1 MLSFDPNRPFDAV
14 YADYKTHV
22 NPSMADLLRFMGFES
37 VEHHALGARVY
48 DAEGV
53 EYIDCLGGFGV
64 MSLGHCSPPV
74 IAAVRDQLD
83 RMAMGTRVLFPGAQ
97 AALARRIADVT
108 PGDLQYSFFVNS
120 GAEAVE
126 GALKLARFVTHRT
139 RIVAALEGFHGKTFG
154 ALSASGRAVYKTPFE
169 PLVPGFVHVPFGD
182 VDALD
187 AAVDSDTAAVILEP
201 IQGEGGVIVPPDG
214 YLAAARAACDRAGA
228 LLILDEVQTG
238 FGRTGRMFA
247 CDHEGICPDI
257 MTLGKALG
265 GGVMPIGAFTA
276 RPHLWTM
283 FAENPLLHS
292 STFGG
297 NPLACVAGIAA
308 IDTTVEQGLPL
319 RAATLG
325 AHAKASLQRVADA
338 HPDVIAEVR
347 GRGLM
352 LGVSFTDPDI
362 GGLVI
367 AGLAQRRVLAAYTLN
382 NPSVVRFQPPL
393 VIEEELLDEMIRR
406 LEDSVVQTKEM
417 LAGLEE

>member
-1 MLSFDPNRPFDAV
+1 
-14 YADYKTHV
+14 
-22 NPSMADLLRFMGFES
+22 
-37 VEHHALGARVY
+37 
-48 DAEGV
+48 
-53 EYIDCLGGFGV
+53 
-64 MSLGHCSPPV
+64 
-74 IAAVRDQLD
+74 
-83 RMAMGTRVLFPGAQ
+83 
-97 AALARRIADVT
+97 
-108 PGDLQYSFFVNS
+108 
-120 GAEAVE
+120 
-126 GALKLARFVTHRT
+126 
-139 RIVAALEGFHGKTFG
+139 
-154 ALSASGRAVYKTPFE
+154 
-169 PLVPGFVHVPFGD
+169 
-182 VDALD
+182 
-187 AAVDSDTAAVILEP
+187 
-201 IQGEGGVIVPPDG
+201 
-214 YLAAARAACDRAGA
+214 
-228 LLILDEVQTG
+228 
-238 FGRTGRMFA
+238 
-247 CDHEGICPDI
+247 
-257 MTLGKALG
+257 
-265 GGVMPIGAFTA
+265 MPIGAFTA

-308 IDTTVEQGLPL
+308 IDTTVEQGLPE

-338 HPDVIAEVR
+338 HPDVIAAVR

-393 VIEEELLDEMIRR
+393 VIEEELLDEVIRR

>member
-1 MLSFDPNRPFDAV
+1 MAFDPNRPFDAV
-14 YADYKTHV
+14 FADYKTHV

-74 IAAVRDQLD
+74 IAAVRDQLE

-97 AALARRIADVT
+97 AALARRIAEVT

-126 GALKLARFVTHRT
+126 GALKLARFATRRT
-139 RIVAALEGFHGKTFG
+139 AIVAALEGFHGKTLG
-154 ALSASGRAVYKTPFE
+154 ALSASGRAVYKAPFE

-187 AAVDSDTAAVILEP
+187 AAVDSSTAAVILEP

-247 CDHEGICPDI
+247 CEHEGVCPDV

-308 IDTTVEQGLPL
+308 IDTTVEQGLPE

-338 HPDVIAEVR
+338 HPDVIAAVR

-393 VIEEELLDEMIRR
+393 VIEEELLDEVIRR

>member
-1 MLSFDPNRPFDAV
+1 LAFDPNRPFDAV
-14 YADYKTHV
+14 FADYKTHV

-74 IAAVRDQLD
+74 IAAVRDQLE

-97 AALARRIADVT
+97 AALARRIAEVT

-126 GALKLARFVTHRT
+126 GALKLARFATRRT
-139 RIVAALEGFHGKTFG
+139 AIVAALEGFHGKTLG
-154 ALSASGRAVYKTPFE
+154 ALSASGRAVYKAPFE

-187 AAVDSDTAAVILEP
+187 AAVDSSTAAVILEP

-247 CDHEGICPDI
+247 CEHEGVCPDV

-308 IDTTVEQGLPL
+308 IDTTVEQGLPE

-338 HPDVIAEVR
+338 HPDVIAAVR

-393 VIEEELLDEMIRR
+393 VIEEELLDEVIRR